1 MRTRK
6 ETTQRH
12 AGRLERV
19 ARALYSVCVD
29 EEPLANMMQVL
40 FATNWRATPATSND
54 VAGGAGSR
62 RISATHADYASWKPA
77 VTLLNQ
83 TAQDYALATGLVL
96 DGSPDALFANKQ
108 VPSDR
113 GWRFHADGEAH
124 GYEVVTAV
132 LTLRSSDCRGGA
144 IQFSNLADGS
154 VDQKEYGERVW
165 LDHVISFSPKHA
177 SVYVFPGSLVQHR
190 PTNIEQGTRF
200 SLVAFYRVRSD
211 YIKFL
216 SVWAGK
222 EHHCPDCERFYAS
235 KRSLQKHKS
244 ADCPARKRQK
254 K

>member
-29 EEPLANMMQVL
+29 EAPLANMMQV
-40 FATNWRATPATSND
+40 FDATNWRATKSND

-165 LDHVISFSPKHA
+165 LDHVISFSPKH
-177 SVYVFPGSLVQHR
+177 V
-190 PTNIEQGTRF
+190 
-200 SLVAFYRVRSD
+200 RV
-211 YIKFL
+211 L
-216 SVWAGK
+216 AV
-222 EHHCPDCERFYAS
+222 
-235 KRSLQKHKS
+235 
-244 ADCPARKRQK
+244 
-254 K
+254 